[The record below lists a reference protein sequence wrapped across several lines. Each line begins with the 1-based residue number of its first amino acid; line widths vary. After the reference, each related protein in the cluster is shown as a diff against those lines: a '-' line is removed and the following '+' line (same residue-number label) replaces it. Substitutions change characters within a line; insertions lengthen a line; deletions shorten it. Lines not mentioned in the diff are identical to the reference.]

1 MTSGIR
7 KKKIMNN
14 IMEGE
19 YLEMANGLQEIFNE
33 KNQKYRKMI
42 EDYNH
47 LYKKVCVIYGLVR
60 TIQENGD
67 EQFLLEEVR
76 AICSDVLFEHLQ
88 DED

>member
-1 MTSGIR
+1 
-7 KKKIMNN
+7 
-14 IMEGE
+14 MEGE

-33 KNQKYRKMI
+33 KNIKYKKMI

-60 TIQENGD
+60 TIQENDCD

-76 AICSDVLFEHLQ
+76 AICSHLLFEHLQ
-88 DED
+88 EED